1 MTLERLLLLLLSLAF
16 TVVTFSLLTIIKR
29 FIESK
34 PPGRRLVTSDVHI
47 LKVRGCSETT
57 LPITPTQAAVLKMLI
72 LSVTVPLAL
81 RACLGP
87 LPFSVAFA
95 ATESLKVHIT
105 SHQHIVGGYSI
116 QWTLTEHSKVSY
128 TIYGGIVNFSAA
140 LQLAMIA
147 NIRFV
152 FHLRSCMYF
161 LSIICCFAV
170 PVLV

>member
-1 MTLERLLLLLLSLAF
+1 MLSDPTNMTFERLLLLLLSLAF

-47 LKVRGCSETT
+47 LKVRGCSKTT
-57 LPITPTQAAVLKMLI
+57 LPITATQAAVLKMLI

-105 SHQHIVGGYSI
+105 SHEHIVVGTAYSGLSLN
-116 QWTLTEHSKVSY
+116 TPRCPTPSM
-128 TIYGGIVNFSAA
+128 GA
-140 LQLAMIA
+140 L
-147 NIRFV
+147 
-152 FHLRSCMYF
+152 STF
-161 LSIICCFAV
+161 LQPCNSQ
-170 PVLV
+170 